1 MAEAKG
7 ENAADEAAKQRRKAN
22 PFIPEEKYEDIDEF
36 FEVFDRDKDQMITKE
51 EFTRMLQ
58 WLDFNPT
65 NDDVDR
71 LVAPI
76 EETGTPG
83 FYKGPQVDEMINKM
97 YQTPDTIEELIESL
111 KIFDTEQAG
120 ALPVPELRW
129 ALTQLGDQMDEMVV
143 DELIKEVEPYSDKP
157 GQIPIYEFAA
167 LCFAVKLEKKGG
179 EDTKKKK
186 K

>member
-1 MAEAKG
+1 MADKG
-7 ENAADEAAKQRRKAN
+7 ESAADEAAKMRRKAN

-76 EETGTPG
+76 EETGTEG
-83 FYKGPQVDEMINKM
+83 FYKAPQVDEMINKM
-97 YQTPDTIEELIESL
+97 Y
-111 KIFDTEQAG
+111 
-120 ALPVPELRW
+120 
-129 ALTQLGDQMDEMVV
+129 
-143 DELIKEVEPYSDKP
+143 
-157 GQIPIYEFAA
+157 
-167 LCFAVKLEKKGG
+167 
-179 EDTKKKK
+179 
-186 K
+186 